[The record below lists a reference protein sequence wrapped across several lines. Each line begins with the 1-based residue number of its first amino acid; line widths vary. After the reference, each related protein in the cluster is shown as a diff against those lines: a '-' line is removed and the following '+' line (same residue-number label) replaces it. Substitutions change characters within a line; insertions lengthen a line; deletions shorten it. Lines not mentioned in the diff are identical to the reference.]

1 MASDQ
6 ANDTQPAAPKER
18 VRWTETETF
27 TLIRIW
33 EEHIGDLRRAK
44 RNAKVYAAIVEKL
57 RAAGI
62 DRTVKEVKS
71 KIENLANKYRDI
83 NKNKRTGSG
92 CIRWPFYWAIQKFLG
107 TLPINDASL
116 VQESGCNNE
125 TVEQIIYQMEVGNVP
140 LEEPVEPDFELA
152 PSQNR
157 DLAED
162 TPPPAE
168 MAPPA
173 TAPPVTATAETA
185 SAATGRPPTPQRTQ
199 AASKKKPPS
208 GCIVV
213 LKEILDE
220 QWKMREALERSRER
234 EYDLRRRQLLLQ
246 EESGKREQELV
257 SVLKDLTKKL

>member
-1 MASDQ
+1 
-6 ANDTQPAAPKER
+6 
-18 VRWTETETF
+18 
-27 TLIRIW
+27 
-33 EEHIGDLRRAK
+33 
-44 RNAKVYAAIVEKL
+44 
-57 RAAGI
+57 
-62 DRTVKEVKS
+62 
-71 KIENLANKYRDI
+71 
-83 NKNKRTGSG
+83 
-92 CIRWPFYWAIQKFLG
+92 
-107 TLPINDASL
+107 
-116 VQESGCNNE
+116 
-125 TVEQIIYQMEVGNVP
+125 MEVGNVP

-157 DLAED
+157 DLAGD

-168 MAPPA
+168 M
-173 TAPPVTATAETA
+173 APPVTATAETA

-220 QWKMREALERSRER
+220 QRKMREALERSRER